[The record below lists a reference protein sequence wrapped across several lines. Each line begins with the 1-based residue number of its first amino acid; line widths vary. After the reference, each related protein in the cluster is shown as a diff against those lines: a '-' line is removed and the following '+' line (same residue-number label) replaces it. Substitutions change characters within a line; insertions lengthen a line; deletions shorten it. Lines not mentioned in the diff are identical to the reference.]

1 MANRWR
7 CAALVGVLVLGVA
20 SSGAAQTV
28 RQVLVLQSSDRGNL
42 TLDQFTGNFR
52 VDLDRL
58 AGTPVNVTQVVV
70 GPTGF
75 IGASE
80 DAVANYIRAIF
91 AETPGPDLI
100 VTVAGSAAI
109 FARKYR
115 QQLFPQ
121 TPLLFGAVDQRY
133 LSAAPLGTNEA
144 AVSVDNDYSRL
155 VDGILQLLPR
165 TKQIFVVLGSGPISK
180 FWRPYL
186 EDQFRRFRDRLTFV
200 WFDDLSLPNLLRRS
214 ASLPRDSAIFYLTFG
229 TDADGR
235 AYPDELVFAAFQE
248 TANAPM
254 FGVQSVMLGHGIIGG
269 ALMPIDNL
277 SRNTAAAAAR
287 LLNGVPPSSI
297 DIPPQVPGPPVF
309 DWRELRRWDI
319 AESRLPPNSVVRYR
333 IPTLWQEY
341 RLTILTAVA
350 AFITQSILILG
361 LLYQRRAR
369 QRAESDSR
377 RNLALAADASR
388 RETMSAL
395 TSSIAHELGQ
405 PLSSMMHNATALQ
418 RLVAADRATP
428 DTIGEIL
435 SDIRTQGVHATQVID
450 RHRTMLRSRQLDK
463 RPIDLRAV
471 VNESLALVAHD
482 MRARQV
488 EATVDLPSNPCV
500 ISGDQVLLQQVLVNL
515 LLNAMDAM
523 AETPPPRRHVTIR
536 TEVRP
541 ADVKISVLD
550 RGKGVP
556 ADIEGTVFTPYVT
569 TKSDGMGIGLTIA
582 QTIIHAHGGT
592 IDARNNADGGATF
605 AVTIRRGEVTEF
617 VSAPAGTA

>member
-1 MANRWR
+1 
-7 CAALVGVLVLGVA
+7 VLVLGAA
-20 SSGAAQTV
+20 SSSAAQTV

-75 IGASE
+75 IGAPE
-80 DAVANYIRAIF
+80 DAVVNYIRAIF

-100 VTVAGSAAI
+100 VTVAGSAAL

-115 QQLFPQ
+115 QQLFPE

-133 LSAAPLGTNEA
+133 LSAAPLGKNEA

-165 TKQIFVVLGSGPISK
+165 TRQIFVVLGSGPISK

-200 WFDDLSLPNLLRRS
+200 WFDDLSLPNLLHRS

-235 AYPDELVFAAFQE
+235 SYPDELVFSAFRE

-254 FGVQSVMLGHGIIGG
+254 FGVQSAMLGHGIVGG
-269 ALMPIDNL
+269 ALMPIDDL
-277 SRNTAAAAAR
+277 SRNTAAAAVR
-287 LLNGVPPSSI
+287 LLNGTPPRSINVPPQS
-297 DIPPQVPGPPVF
+297 PGLATF
-309 DWRELRRWDI
+309 DARELHRWGI
-319 AESRLPPNSVVRYR
+319 PENRLPAGSVVSYR
-333 IPTLWQEY
+333 NPSLWQEHK
-341 RLTILTAVA
+341 RGILGA
-350 AFITQSILILG
+350 AGALIVQALLIIG

-369 QRAESDSR
+369 QRAETEST
-377 RNLALAADASR
+377 RNLMLAADANR

-405 PLSSMMHNATALQ
+405 PLSSMMHNATALE
-418 RLVAADRATP
+418 RMVAANRATP
-428 DTIGEIL
+428 DMIGEIL

-450 RHRTMLRSRQLDK
+450 RQRTMLRSRQLDK
-463 RPIDLRAV
+463 KPIDLRAV
-471 VNESLALVAHD
+471 VTESLALVAHD
-482 MRARQV
+482 MKARQV
-488 EATVDLPSNPCV
+488 ETAVDQPSHLCV
-500 ISGDQVLLQQVLVNL
+500 INGDPVLLQQVLVNL
-515 LLNAMDAM
+515 LINAMDAM

-536 TEVRP
+536 TEVKP
-541 ADVKISVLD
+541 TDVTISVRD

-556 ADIEGTVFTPYVT
+556 ASIEGTVFTPFVT
-569 TKSDGMGIGLTIA
+569 TKSHGMGIGLTIA

-605 AVTIRRGEVTEF
+605 AVTLRRGEVPEF
-617 VSAPAGTA
+617 VSASSGAA